1 MLYTNF
7 YTKKYT
13 IWFGKDNIWRIQ
25 IESEF
30 VTKPRN
36 MGRIAYDGIW
46 WEDFTSIFLW
56 CHTFRTNWNDRVVIL
71 LCGSS
76 FFIFYEKSDA
86 KKSQWI
92 KCVKSDILELNNG
105 VIRLFIRERIQNNYI
120 FTCILKGRDEYS
132 LKGKV
137 SWIIEM
143 CV

>member
-1 MLYTNF
+1 M
-7 YTKKYT
+7 
-13 IWFGKDNIWRIQ
+13 
-25 IESEF
+25 ESD
-30 VTKPRN
+30 
-36 MGRIAYDGIW
+36 GRISQVYFFDAIRSGLIEMIELSYI
-46 WEDFTSIFLW
+46 
-56 CHTFRTNWNDRVVIL
+56 

-76 FFIFYEKSDA
+76 FFIFYEKFDA

>member
-1 MLYTNF
+1 M
-7 YTKKYT
+7 
-13 IWFGKDNIWRIQ
+13 
-25 IESEF
+25 EF
-30 VTKPRN
+30 D
-36 MGRIAYDGIW
+36 GRISQVYFFDAIRSGLIEMIELSCICVATLFLCTYDKNPSG
-46 WEDFTSIFLW
+46 
-56 CHTFRTNWNDRVVIL
+56 
-71 LCGSS
+71 
-76 FFIFYEKSDA
+76 FYEKSDA

>member
-1 MLYTNF
+1 M
-7 YTKKYT
+7 
-13 IWFGKDNIWRIQ
+13 
-25 IESEF
+25 ESD
-30 VTKPRN
+30 
-36 MGRIAYDGIW
+36 GRISQVYFFDATRSGLIEMIELSYICVAALFCRAYDKR
-46 WEDFTSIFLW
+46 
-56 CHTFRTNWNDRVVIL
+56 FR
-71 LCGSS
+71 G
-76 FFIFYEKSDA
+76 FYEKSDA

>member
-1 MLYTNF
+1 MTKRSMEFFELY
-7 YTKKYT
+7 KS
-13 IWFGKDNIWRIQ
+13 G
-25 IESEF
+25 E
-30 VTKPRN
+30 
-36 MGRIAYDGIW
+36 
-46 WEDFTSIFLW
+46 
-56 CHTFRTNWNDRVVIL
+56 
-71 LCGSS
+71 
-76 FFIFYEKSDA
+76 FYEKSDA

-120 FTCILKGRDEYS
+120 FTCILNGRDEYS

>member
-1 MLYTNF
+1 M
-7 YTKKYT
+7 
-13 IWFGKDNIWRIQ
+13 
-25 IESEF
+25 
-30 VTKPRN
+30 
-36 MGRIAYDGIW
+36 
-46 WEDFTSIFLW
+46 
-56 CHTFRTNWNDRVVIL
+56 
-71 LCGSS
+71 CGSS
-76 FFIFYEKSDA
+76 FFVVHMTKRSREFLELYKSGEFYEKSDA

>member
-1 MLYTNF
+1 M
-7 YTKKYT
+7 
-13 IWFGKDNIWRIQ
+13 
-25 IESEF
+25 ESD
-30 VTKPRN
+30 
-36 MGRIAYDGIW
+36 GRISQVYFFDAIRSGLIEMIELSCICVATLFLCTYDKNPSG
-46 WEDFTSIFLW
+46 
-56 CHTFRTNWNDRVVIL
+56 
-71 LCGSS
+71 
-76 FFIFYEKSDA
+76 FYEKSDA

>member
-1 MLYTNF
+1 M
-7 YTKKYT
+7 
-13 IWFGKDNIWRIQ
+13 
-25 IESEF
+25 ESD
-30 VTKPRN
+30 
-36 MGRIAYDGIW
+36 GRISQVYFFDAIRSGLIEMIELSYICVAAL
-46 WEDFTSIFLW
+46 FF
-56 CHTFRTNWNDRVVIL
+56 VV
-71 LCGSS
+71 LCQ
-76 FFIFYEKSDA
+76 
-86 KKSQWI
+86 KSQWI

>member
-1 MLYTNF
+1 MRTAAYNVGVASDRRRRKNVLRHILCSRAMTKRYRGFFELY
-7 YTKKYT
+7 KS
-13 IWFGKDNIWRIQ
+13 G
-25 IESEF
+25 
-30 VTKPRN
+30 
-36 MGRIAYDGIW
+36 G
-46 WEDFTSIFLW
+46 
-56 CHTFRTNWNDRVVIL
+56 
-71 LCGSS
+71 
-76 FFIFYEKSDA
+76 FYEKSDA

>member
-1 MLYTNF
+1 M
-7 YTKKYT
+7 
-13 IWFGKDNIWRIQ
+13 
-25 IESEF
+25 EF
-30 VTKPRN
+30 D
-36 MGRIAYDGIW
+36 GRISQVYFFDAIRSGLIEMIELSYI
-46 WEDFTSIFLW
+46 
-56 CHTFRTNWNDRVVIL
+56 